1 MTIETTTAETPAPI
15 GHNSGGNAE
24 AIDLIERTLR
34 RSDEIEKGA
43 ADYLA
48 AENGDLMRRLRDIE
62 ATIARGLPA
71 RVESQA
77 EAEKLS
83 DLRYA
88 VKKWITA
95 AKQSRTSAK
104 RPWDAIAKAFYAF
117 FTRPIDDLEKV
128 DAEKLEPVLQDWQDR
143 EAARKR
149 REEEERARILRE
161 EADRKLKEAAEA
173 EARRLEAERKERE
186 AKEAAERAERE
197 RLAAIEAAAKA
208 KREREEEERRA
219 AEAKLRAKAEEAAR
233 KEQEERREA
242 ERKER
247 ERLEAIEAEA
257 KAAAKAERDRIEA
270 EEAAARKAAREAEEE
285 AAEARRAE
293 LRRQELEAKEAARKA
308 QEERREAER
317 AAVAARKEIRA
328 EARNESEAV
337 EAAERADKNA
347 DKSEE
352 RAHAKPAG
360 LSRVRGEH
368 GSVSSLRRFYAFRNL
383 DRAELD
389 LESLRQHLPIGGL
402 ETAVRSFID
411 AGGTSLRGVEIFE
424 DQTTVTR

>member
-1 MTIETTTAETPAPI
+1 MTLDEIEASPANI

-62 ATIARGLPA
+62 AAIARGLPS
-71 RVESQA
+71 RIDSQA

-83 DLRYA
+83 DLRFA

-95 AKQSRTSAK
+95 AKQARTAAK
-104 RPWDAIAKAFYAF
+104 RPWDAIAKSFYAF
-117 FTRPIDDLEKV
+117 FTRPIDDLETV
-128 DAEKLEPVLQDWQDR
+128 DAEKIGPVLTDWQDR

-149 REEEERARILRE
+149 RDEEERARILRE
-161 EADRKLKEAAEA
+161 EADRKMREAAEA
-173 EARRLEAERKERE
+173 ETRRLEAEKRERE
-186 AKEAAERAERE
+186 AREAAERAERD

-208 KREREEEERRA
+208 KREREEQDRLAKEA
-219 AEAKLRAKAEEAAR
+219 AERAKRE
-233 KEQEERREA
+233 EA
-242 ERKER
+242 ERKARAER
-247 ERLEAIEAEA
+247 EAVE
-257 KAAAKAERDRIEA
+257 KAERDRLEA
-270 EEAAARKAAREAEEE
+270 EARAQREAARKAEEE

-293 LRRQELEAKEAARKA
+293 LRRQEAEHKEAAAKA
-308 QEERREAER
+308 RREREEAER
-317 AAVAARKEIRA
+317 AAIAARKEIRA

-352 RAHAKPAG
+352 KAHAKPAD